1 MGKTIFG
8 FGSDGEIA
16 PVPDQLQGQVESTVT
31 LSGGQTYTDANGD
44 TYTTTARPDD
54 SSDR

>member
-1 MGKTIFG
+1 MGKMIFG
-8 FGSDGEIA
+8 FDSDGEIA
-16 PVPDQLQGQVESTVT
+16 PVPDQLKGQVESTVT

-44 TYTTTARPDD
+44 TYTTTTRPDD